1 MFLGLTLVFQ
11 QRHKLVREDDFYQ
24 SQTAETYCDPLKNKN
39 QYHQAMLRD
48 HRQTKDRHTAAEIWA
63 FLMLMFQY
71 YFSSVT
77 PKNPVA
83 VPFLKNATISLI
95 TSLEI
100 STVFNHNTELIP

>member
-1 MFLGLTLVFQ
+1 MGLTLVFQ

-24 SQTAETYCDPLKNKN
+24 SQTVETYCDPLKNKN

-48 HRQTKDRHTAAEIWA
+48 HRQAKDRHTAAEIWA

-77 PKNPVA
+77 LSSSSIFKECHYKLDN
-83 VPFLKNATISLI
+83 LSGNLYSIQSQ
-95 TSLEI
+95 
-100 STVFNHNTELIP
+100 H